1 MAVFF
6 NLATNIKYLLIPLD
20 KRIIYISIMFD
31 YDDFDFQEFMEE
43 EREIQRREEERRR
56 KQNNE

>member
-1 MAVFF
+1 M
-6 NLATNIKYLLIPLD
+6 IIQK
-20 KRIIYISIMFD
+20 KRTAMFD

-43 EREIQRREEERRR
+43 EREIHKREEERRR